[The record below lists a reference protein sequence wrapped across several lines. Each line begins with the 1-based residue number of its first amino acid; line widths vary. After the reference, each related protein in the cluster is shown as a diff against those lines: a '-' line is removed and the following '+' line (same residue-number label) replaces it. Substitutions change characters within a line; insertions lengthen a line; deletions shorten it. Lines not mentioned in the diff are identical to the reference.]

1 MKNDRII
8 DKVSSRDGMKFVE
21 ENNFE
26 DIMIKNISNIV
37 DKYPGNQNL
46 CFLVYDDDEK
56 IKLEMPSEKQKV
68 DISNDFLNDLKK
80 SKIYFKLN

>member
-1 MKNDRII
+1 
-8 DKVSSRDGMKFVE
+8 
-21 ENNFE
+21 
-26 DIMIKNISNIV
+26 MIKNISNIV

-46 CFLVYDDDEK
+46 SFLVYDDDEK

-68 DISNDFLNDLKK
+68 DISNDFLNDLKN